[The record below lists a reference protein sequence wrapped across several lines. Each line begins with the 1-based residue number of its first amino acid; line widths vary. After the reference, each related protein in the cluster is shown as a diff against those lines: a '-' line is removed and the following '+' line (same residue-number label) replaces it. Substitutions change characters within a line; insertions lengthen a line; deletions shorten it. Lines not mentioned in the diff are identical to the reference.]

1 MKTVKN
7 LMVFALIFG
16 TFVASAPAQNDTP
29 AELKTFTLDKDRNVF
44 MFANRSFTATTERLN
59 GTIALDPDALHKT
72 FKASLQLDM
81 KRLVVETVIGETKIQ
96 KVTWNTAIYPQAIL
110 RIENLKV
117 AEDIRLE
124 DGESIIAD
132 AQANFELHG
141 VKKPVELKE
150 LRLTYFSKD
159 TSLVEWLPGDL
170 LRLVGRFEIQ
180 LADYNVETEPKLTT
194 PIRVNF
200 SLFTIDIAEGFA
212 IPTEMIGD
220 YLRVP
225 FGFLSYYWL
234 DEPDWRK
241 MANPKYIV
249 ALSYNTEIPD
259 EVKQI
264 DGKKVAITGFML
276 PIDVDK
282 GKVKRFLLL
291 KSTMSCCFGIAP
303 RINEV
308 IYVESSKKQKIRA
321 VMDMP
326 ITVFGKLSVGQEFRK
341 DLMLVGVYQLE
352 LDEVKRGR

>member
-1 MKTVKN
+1 MKN

-16 TFVASAPAQNDTP
+16 TFVVATYAHNDTS

-44 MFANRSFTATTERLN
+44 MFSNQSFTATTERLN
-59 GTIALDPDALHKT
+59 GTIALDPAALHKT

-81 KRLVVETVIGETKIQ
+81 KRMIVETVVGTKAIQ
-96 KVTWNTAIYPQAIL
+96 KVMWNTDVYPQAIL

-117 AEDIRLE
+117 AEDVRLE

-132 AQANFELHG
+132 AQASFELHG
-141 VKKPVELKE
+141 VKKAVELKE

-180 LADYNVETEPKLTT
+180 LSDYKVETVPKLTT
-194 PIRVNF
+194 PIRLNF
-200 SLFTIDIAEGFA
+200 SLFTVDIAEGFA
-212 IPTEMIGD
+212 LPTEMIGA

-225 FGFLSYYWL
+225 FGFLGYYWL
-234 DEPDWRK
+234 DEPDWRQ
-241 MANPKYIV
+241 MADPKYV
-249 ALSYNTEIPD
+249 ASLSYDTEIPD
-259 EVKQI
+259 EVKQM

-282 GKVKRFLLL
+282 GKVTQFLLL
-291 KSTMSCCFGIAP
+291 KSTLSCCFGIAP

-308 IYVESSKKQKIRA
+308 IYVESSKKQKIQA
-321 VMDMP
+321 VMDIP
-326 ITVFGKLSVGQEFRK
+326 ITVFGKLSVGQQFRK
-341 DLMLVGVYQLE
+341 DVMLVGVYHLA

>member
-1 MKTVKN
+1 MKN

-16 TFVASAPAQNDTP
+16 TFVAAATAQNDTS

-44 MFANRSFTATTERLN
+44 MFSNRSFTATTERLN

-81 KRLVVETVIGETKIQ
+81 KRLIVETVVGTKLTQ
-96 KVTWNTAIYPQAIL
+96 KVMWNTDAYPQAIL

-117 AEDIRLE
+117 AEEIQLK

-141 VKKPVELKE
+141 VKKAVELKE

-159 TSLVEWLPGDL
+159 TSLIEWLPGDL
-170 LRLVGRFEIQ
+170 LRLTGRFEIQ
-180 LADYNVETEPKLTT
+180 LSDYKVETAPKLTT
-194 PIRVNF
+194 PIRLNF
-200 SLFTIDIAEGFA
+200 SLFTVDTAEGFA
-212 IPTEMIGD
+212 LPTEMIGD

-225 FGFLSYYWL
+225 FGFLGYYWL

-241 MANPKYIV
+241 MADPKYV
-249 ALSYNTEIPD
+249 ASLSYDTEIPD
-259 EVKQI
+259 EVKQM
-264 DGKKVAITGFML
+264 DGKQVAITGFML

-291 KSTMSCCFGIAP
+291 KSTLSCCFGIAP

-308 IYVESSKKQKIRA
+308 IYVESSKKQKIQA
-321 VMDMP
+321 VMDIP
-326 ITVFGKLSVGQEFRK
+326 ITVFGKLSVGQAFRK
-341 DLMLVGVYQLE
+341 DLMLVGVYYLE
-352 LDEVKRGR
+352 LEEVKRGR